1 MGIQLLECL
10 PQRRHFAVR
19 HEAGGI
25 DVLVDEMLADLLP
38 AAVVQGANVMEAAVD
53 GTQHAAD
60 DVRKGHRPLH
70 RELGSTSGR
79 HNREGRLG
87 AGGQEGAASQILHVQ
102 GEPVRRLVQVGA
114 AGPLERF
121 GHVHMTDAGQG
132 AAQAGV
138 VVGVVNQNLAGAVSV
153 QGADEGHRILMM
165 LQVPDPCGLAP

>member
-25 DVLVDEMLADLLP
+25 DALVDEMLADLLP
-38 AAVVQGANVMEAAVD
+38 VAVVQGADVMEAAVD

-60 DVRKGHRPLH
+60 DVRKGYGPLH
-70 RELGSTSGR
+70 RELGGTSGR
-79 HNREGRLG
+79 HDREGRLA
-87 AGGQEGAASQILHVQ
+87 AGGQEGTASQILHVQ
-102 GEPVRRLVQVGA
+102 GQPVRRLVQVGA
-114 AGPLERF
+114 AGPLQRF

-138 VVGVVNQNLAGAVSV
+138 VVAMVNQHLAGTAGM
-153 QGADEGHRILMM
+153 QGADKGHRILMV